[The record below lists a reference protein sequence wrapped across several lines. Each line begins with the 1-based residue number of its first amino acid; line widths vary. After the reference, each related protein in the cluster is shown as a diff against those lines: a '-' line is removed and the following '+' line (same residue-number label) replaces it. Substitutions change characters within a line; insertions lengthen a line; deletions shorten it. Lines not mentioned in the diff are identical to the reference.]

1 MDGVTSSDSEKD
13 YNLPHT
19 DIIKAKEIE
28 KYYELFRIFT
38 TRDKEKITLCLSS
51 IRTLARETDG
61 IFSKEEMDQALSYL
75 NIDTRNQ
82 VIKTIVKYG
91 WIISN
96 GVRYQFPER
105 MRHMLMFLF
114 NVFVGEMDSFNRE
127 IALSLAVSDLD
138 EIAGVDEETSTE
150 SLQIAFGTL
159 RRIKTEFI
167 NCLEQ
172 RSPVEGRNLLIKGKD
187 FHETIGKI
195 EDRLKKINKSSYHY
209 TQTTEV
215 RGLLAEIM
223 KLSQELH
230 EFIQQDIQAN
240 ARSFGQYLT
249 PEQVEEFLHEAPLD
263 LLAGLIQK
271 NFSSPRKPSFL
282 SREELNRKAI
292 NYLENKPETQELSPP
307 PPITEI
313 VERRY
318 EVSNYEGASNLF
330 HKEIM
335 SKLMFNSPF
344 PLQDILI
351 KNNYG
356 ETVFRTG
363 LLTTLKYDLDD
374 ISENSFDINLKDNVL
389 EFEEGFIQSITEGE
403 ISIIIKDI
411 DERGKCE

>member
-1 MDGVTSSDSEKD
+1 MNELITSNSEKD

-28 KYYELFRIFT
+28 KYHELFRLFI
-38 TRDKEKITLCLSS
+38 TRDKEKITLCLAAV
-51 IRTLARETDG
+51 RTLARETDG
-61 IFSKEEMDQALSYL
+61 IFSKEEMDQVLGYL
-75 NIDTRNQ
+75 NTDTRNQ

-105 MRHMLMFLF
+105 TRYMLMFLF
-114 NVFVGEMDSFNRE
+114 TVFVGEVDSFNRE
-127 IALSLAVSDLD
+127 IALSLAVNDLD
-138 EIAGVDEETSTE
+138 EIVGVDEETSAE

-195 EDRLKKINKSSYHY
+195 EDRLKKINKNSYHY

-223 KLSQELH
+223 RLSQELH

-271 NFSSPRKPSFL
+271 NYSSPRKPSFL
-282 SREELNRKAI
+282 SREELNRKAV
-292 NYLENKPETQELSPP
+292 NYLENKSEKQELSPP

-318 EVSNYEGASNLF
+318 EETNFEGASNLF

-335 SKLMFNSPF
+335 SKLMSDSVI
-344 PLQDILI
+344 PLHDVVI

-363 LLTTLKYDLDD
+363 LLTTLKNDLSGT
-374 ISENSFDINLKDNVL
+374 SEDLFDINLKDYIL
-389 EFEEGFIQSITEGE
+389 EINEGFIRNITEG
-403 ISIIIKDI
+403 DI
-411 DERGKCE
+411 RLKNKL

>member
-1 MDGVTSSDSEKD
+1 MNELITSNSEKD

-28 KYYELFRIFT
+28 KYHELFRLFI
-38 TRDKEKITLCLSS
+38 TRDKEKITLCLAAV
-51 IRTLARETDG
+51 RTLARETDG
-61 IFSKEEMDQALSYL
+61 IFSKEEMDQVLGYL
-75 NIDTRNQ
+75 NTDTRNQ

-105 MRHMLMFLF
+105 TRYMLMFLF
-114 NVFVGEMDSFNRE
+114 TVFVGEVDSFNRE
-127 IALSLAVSDLD
+127 IALSLAVNDLD
-138 EIAGVDEETSTE
+138 EIVGVDEETSAE

-195 EDRLKKINKSSYHY
+195 EDRLKKINKNSYHY

-223 KLSQELH
+223 RLSQELH

-271 NFSSPRKPSFL
+271 NYSSPRKPSFL
-282 SREELNRKAI
+282 SREELNRKAV
-292 NYLENKPETQELSPP
+292 NYLENKSEKQELSPP

-318 EVSNYEGASNLF
+318 EETNFEGASNLF

-335 SKLMFNSPF
+335 SKLMSDSVI
-344 PLQDILI
+344 PLHDVVI

-356 ETVFRTG
+356 ETVFHTG
-363 LLTTLKYDLDD
+363 LLTTLKNDLSGT
-374 ISENSFDINLKDNVL
+374 SEDLFDINLKDYIL
-389 EFEEGFIQSITEGE
+389 EINEGFIRNITEG
-403 ISIIIKDI
+403 DI
-411 DERGKCE
+411 RLKNKL

>member
-1 MDGVTSSDSEKD
+1 MNKLSTSNSEKD

-28 KYYELFRIFT
+28 KYHELFRLFI
-38 TRDKEKITLCLSS
+38 TRDKEKITLCLAAV
-51 IRTLARETDG
+51 RTLARETDG
-61 IFSKEEMDQALSYL
+61 IFSKEEMDQVLGYL
-75 NIDTRNQ
+75 NTDTRNQ

-105 MRHMLMFLF
+105 TRYMLMFLF
-114 NVFVGEMDSFNRE
+114 TVFVGEVDSFNRE
-127 IALSLAVSDLD
+127 IALSLAVNDLD
-138 EIAGVDEETSTE
+138 EIVGVDEETSAE

-187 FHETIGKI
+187 FHETIGNI
-195 EDRLKKINKSSYHY
+195 EDRLKKINRNSYHY

-215 RGLLAEIM
+215 RGILAEIM
-223 KLSQELH
+223 RLSQELH

-271 NFSSPRKPSFL
+271 NYSSPRKPSFL
-282 SREELNRKAI
+282 SREELNRKAV
-292 NYLENKPETQELSPP
+292 NYLENKSEKQELSPP

-318 EVSNYEGASNLF
+318 EETNFEGASNLF

-335 SKLMFNSPF
+335 SKLMSDSVI
-344 PLQDILI
+344 PLHDVVI

-363 LLTTLKYDLDD
+363 LLTTLKNDLSGT
-374 ISENSFDINLKDNVL
+374 SEDLFDINLKDYIL
-389 EFEEGFIQSITEGE
+389 EINEGFIKNITEG
-403 ISIIIKDI
+403 DI
-411 DERGKCE
+411 RLNNKP

>member
-1 MDGVTSSDSEKD
+1 
-13 YNLPHT
+13 
-19 DIIKAKEIE
+19 
-28 KYYELFRIFT
+28 
-38 TRDKEKITLCLSS
+38 
-51 IRTLARETDG
+51 
-61 IFSKEEMDQALSYL
+61 MDQVLGYL
-75 NIDTRNQ
+75 NTDTRNQ

-105 MRHMLMFLF
+105 TRYMLMFLF
-114 NVFVGEMDSFNRE
+114 TVFVGEVDSFNRE
-127 IALSLAVSDLD
+127 IALSLAVNDLD
-138 EIAGVDEETSTE
+138 EIVGVDEETSAE

-195 EDRLKKINKSSYHY
+195 EDRLKKINKNSYHY

-223 KLSQELH
+223 RLSQELH

-271 NFSSPRKPSFL
+271 NYSSPRKPSFL
-282 SREELNRKAI
+282 SREELNRKAV
-292 NYLENKPETQELSPP
+292 NYLENKSEKQELTPP

-318 EVSNYEGASNLF
+318 EETNFEGASNLF

-335 SKLMFNSPF
+335 SKLMSDSVI
-344 PLQDILI
+344 PLHDVVI

-363 LLTTLKYDLDD
+363 LLTTLKNDLSGT
-374 ISENSFDINLKDNVL
+374 SEDLFDINLKDYIIEIN
-389 EFEEGFIQSITEGE
+389 EGFIKNITEG
-403 ISIIIKDI
+403 DI
-411 DERGKCE
+411 RLKNKL

>member
-1 MDGVTSSDSEKD
+1 MNELITSNSEKD

-28 KYYELFRIFT
+28 KYHELFRLFI
-38 TRDKEKITLCLSS
+38 TRDKEKITLCLAAVRS
-51 IRTLARETDG
+51 LARETDG
-61 IFSKEEMDQALSYL
+61 IFSKEEMDHVLGYL

-96 GVRYQFPER
+96 GVRYQFPEKTR
-105 MRHMLMFLF
+105 YMLMFLF
-114 NVFVGEMDSFNRE
+114 TVFVGEVDSFNRE
-127 IALSLAVSDLD
+127 IALSLAVNDLD
-138 EIAGVDEETSTE
+138 EIVGVDEETSAE

-187 FHETIGKI
+187 FHETIVKI
-195 EDRLKKINKSSYHY
+195 ENRLKKINKNSYHY

-223 KLSQELH
+223 RLSQELH

-271 NFSSPRKPSFL
+271 NYSSPRKPSFL
-282 SREELNRKAI
+282 SREELNRKAV
-292 NYLENKPETQELSPP
+292 NYLENKSEKQELSPP

-313 VERRY
+313 VERNY
-318 EVSNYEGASNLF
+318 EETNSEGASNLF

-335 SKLMFNSPF
+335 SKLMSDFVI
-344 PLQDILI
+344 PLNDVVI
-351 KNNYG
+351 KNSYG

-363 LLTTLKYDLDD
+363 LLTTLKNDLSGT
-374 ISENSFDINLKDNVL
+374 SEDLFDINLNDCIL
-389 EFEEGFIQSITEGE
+389 EINEGFIKNITEGE
-403 ISIIIKDI
+403 IRLNNKLKVQ
-411 DERGKCE
+411 RGEI